1 MGTAFKLG
9 GMRAGSGSKVRIAS
23 EPKIE
28 AVKSDVY
35 VAPDGWKIFITS
47 YSYEVSWPKIYAK
60 WTLLITCKNLQCTGV
75 PSDRLSTFR
84 YYDSQTQM
92 LSILIWQS
100 SS

>member
-9 GMRAGSGSKVRIAS
+9 GMRAGSGSKVRIAG

-47 YSYEVSWPKIYAK
+47 YSYEVSWPNIYAK
-60 WTLLITCKNLQCTGV
+60 WTLLITCKNLFGQPLRGSSDENLTINTNGTGGIA
-75 PSDRLSTFR
+75 FR
-84 YYDSQTQM
+84 A
-92 LSILIWQS
+92 
-100 SS
+100 